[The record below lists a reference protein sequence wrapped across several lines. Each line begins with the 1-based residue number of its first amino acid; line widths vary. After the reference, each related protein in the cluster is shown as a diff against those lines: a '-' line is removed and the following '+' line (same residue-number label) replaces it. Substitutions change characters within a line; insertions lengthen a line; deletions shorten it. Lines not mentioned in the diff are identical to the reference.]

1 MRSCNLKTV
10 VGASSK
16 VLVLTFILISGF
28 FPSKVIGQ
36 TLKSKDLKFYYN
48 DVAVRNPLMGGFT
61 APQFSEVDLN
71 NDGIKDLFV
80 FDRNGDVIMT
90 FINKGT
96 RGQIDYEYAPEY
108 ETIFPPISVWAQL
121 YDFNGD
127 GIEDIFASPVATGIP
142 GIEVW
147 RGSRNG
153 GKLAFT
159 KVKNSNFFA
168 DVLSFRFGSDQTNVY
183 VSNIDY
189 PAIKDVDGDGDT
201 DILTFEPD
209 GSYLH
214 LYKNNAIELGLG
226 RDTFVLS
233 LSDRCYGKFYEDQ
246 FSEVLFLSKD
256 GINCA
261 TSNATGGSGKISP
274 RHSGSSILAFDY
286 DCDKDIDLIVG
297 DIINEYISL
306 LVNEG
311 SLANP
316 WFKSKDERFPSVDE
330 TVKIERF
337 LSAFHIDV
345 NNDGNKDLIIC
356 PNELSNVQTKDNIW
370 LFLNDS
376 GPCNK
381 NFRLATKNFLNGPQ
395 DILNLGNASHPSFF
409 DYDGDGLLDIVVG
422 TNGTLGNTIE
432 KENRIFLFKNTGTK
446 TKPEFTLASTDFL
459 GYASLKKQNS
469 RLAPTFGDLDGDG
482 DLDILVGE
490 AQGYLTYFE
499 NKGKGQFGAGV
510 ERFQSIFVG
519 QNSNPY
525 LIDFDK
531 DGLIDIVI
539 GESNNS
545 LNFVKNIGNKNF
557 PQFNP
562 NTDQNPNTENL
573 GLIYPRNEFATQNG
587 SPEMFSVGNK
597 RYMLM
602 GFNTGILRLYDATT
616 AIPSDAFQLV
626 KNNLLPRN
634 IGRRLH
640 PAVADL
646 DNDGFLDVL
655 VGNDRGG
662 LSFFST
668 DININNP
675 ITSSIDI
682 EETLL
687 EIYPNPTKD
696 MLTINCNS
704 NQTMSL
710 RSMDGKLI
718 KTFSIEK
725 GNNIVDIG
733 EVKNGIY
740 FLSTTKNGYVKTYK
754 VVKVD

>member
-1 MRSCNLKTV
+1 MRPCNLNKFL
-10 VGASSK
+10 SDSYK
-16 VLVLTFILISGF
+16 FILLIFIIVSYCT
-28 FPSKVIGQ
+28 PSTLLGQ
-36 TLKSKDLKFYYN
+36 TLKSKDLKFFYN
-48 DVAVRNPLMGGFT
+48 DVAVKNPLMGGFT

-96 RGQIDYEYAPEY
+96 RGKIDYEYAPEF
-108 ETIFPPISVWAQL
+108 ESIFPPISVWAQL
-121 YDFNGD
+121 YDYNGD
-127 GIEDIFASPVATGIP
+127 GIEDIFSSPVATGIP

-147 RGSRNG
+147 KGSRIG
-153 GKLAFT
+153 GKLFFT
-159 KVKNSNFFA
+159 KVKNNTFFA

-214 LYKNNAIELGLG
+214 FYKNNAIELGLG
-226 RDTFVLS
+226 RDTFVLT
-233 LSDRCYGKFYEDQ
+233 LADRCYGKFYEDQ
-246 FSEVLFLSKD
+246 FSEQLFLSKD

-261 TSNATGGSGKISP
+261 TANVTSGPGKISS
-274 RHSGSSILAFDY
+274 RHSGSAILAFDY

-297 DIINEYISL
+297 DIINQYISL

-311 SLANP
+311 TVTNP
-316 WFKSKDERFPSVDE
+316 WFKSKDERFPSANESVNID
-330 TVKIERF
+330 RF
-337 LSAFHIDV
+337 LSAYHIDV
-345 NNDGNKDLIIC
+345 NNDGNKDIIIC

-381 NFRLATKNFLNGPQ
+381 NFRLATKNFLNSDQ

-422 TNGTLGNTIE
+422 TNGTRGNTQD
-432 KENRIFLFKNTGTK
+432 KENRIYLFKNTGTRV
-446 TKPEFTLASTDFL
+446 KPEFTLASTDFL
-459 GYASLKKQNS
+459 GYAALKKQNS

-482 DLDILVGE
+482 DLDILIGE

-499 NKGKGQFGAGV
+499 NKGSGQFGTGV
-510 ERFQSIFVG
+510 ERYQAVFVG
-519 QNSNPY
+519 QNSNPFI
-525 LIDFDK
+525 IDFDK
-531 DGLIDIVI
+531 DGLLDIVI

-545 LNFVKNIGNKNF
+545 LNFVKNTGNRNF

-562 NTDQNPNTENL
+562 ITDQSPNTENM

-587 SPEMFSVGNK
+587 SPELFSVSNK
-597 RYMLM
+597 RYLLI
-602 GFNTGILRLYDATT
+602 GFNTGILRLYDATSNNPL
-616 AIPSDAFQLV
+616 AGFPII

-646 DNDGFLDVL
+646 DNDGLLDIL

-662 LSFFST
+662 LSYFSS
-668 DININNP
+668 DINVNNP
-675 ITSSIDI
+675 ITA
-682 EETLL
+682 TLEFSGDL
-687 EIYPNPTKD
+687 LAIYPNPCKD
-696 MLTINCNS
+696 YLYMESSSDQFVALHSVEGRLAMSFDIKKGD
-704 NQTMSL
+704 NQ
-710 RSMDGKLI
+710 
-718 KTFSIEK
+718 
-725 GNNIVDIG
+725 VDI
-733 EVKNGIY
+733 KDLKSGIY
-740 FLSTTKNGYVKTYK
+740 YISITKNGFLRTYK
-754 VVKVD
+754 IVKID

>member
-1 MRSCNLKTV
+1 MKLSNLIKF
-10 VGASSK
+10 S
-16 VLVLTFILISGF
+16 SGF
-28 FPSKVIGQ
+28 YKDFSFPLVMIISLSSYTLMGQ
-36 TLKSKDLKFYYN
+36 TLKSKDLKFFYN
-48 DVAVRNPLMGGFT
+48 DVVVKNPLMGGFT
-61 APQFSEVDLN
+61 APQYSEIDLN
-71 NDGIKDLFV
+71 SDGIKDLFI

-96 RGQIDYEYAPEY
+96 PGKIDYEYAPEY
-108 ETIFPPISVWAQL
+108 ESIFPPISVWAQL

-127 GIEDIFASPVATGIP
+127 GIEDLFASPVATGIP

-147 RGSRNG
+147 RGSRVS
-153 GKLAFT
+153 GKLFFT
-159 KVKNSNFFA
+159 KVRNKDFFA

-189 PAIKDVDGDGDT
+189 PAIKDIDGDGDT

-214 LYKNNAIELGLG
+214 YYKNNAVELGLG
-226 RDTFVLS
+226 RDTFVMTLA
-233 LSDRCYGKFYEDQ
+233 DRCYGKFYEDQ

-256 GINCA
+256 GVNCA
-261 TSNATGGSGKISP
+261 TSNVTSRPGKITS
-274 RHSGSSILAFDY
+274 RHSGSTILAFDY

-297 DIINEYISL
+297 DIINQYISL

-311 SLANP
+311 TTSNP
-316 WFKSKDERFPSVDE
+316 WFKSKDERFPSLNE
-330 TVKIERF
+330 TVNIDRF

-381 NFRLATKNFLNGPQ
+381 NFRLATKNFLNGDQ
-395 DILNLGNASHPSFF
+395 DILNLGNASHPAFF

-422 TNGTLGNTIE
+422 TNGTRGNTLE

-446 TKPEFTLASTDFL
+446 LKPEYTLASTDFL

-482 DLDILVGE
+482 DLDVLVGE

-499 NKGKGQFGAGV
+499 NKGKGQFGLGI

-519 QNSNPY
+519 QNSNPFI
-525 LIDFDK
+525 IDFDQ
-531 DGLIDIVI
+531 DGLLDIVI

-557 PQFNP
+557 PQFNQ
-562 NTDQNPNTENL
+562 NTDQSPNTENM

-587 SPEMFSVGNK
+587 SPELFSVGNK
-597 RYMLM
+597 KYLLM

-616 AIPSDAFQLV
+616 SNPKNSFQLI
-626 KNNLLPRN
+626 KDNLLPRN

-640 PAVADL
+640 PAVADI

-662 LSFFST
+662 LSFFSS

-675 ITSSIDI
+675 ITSISAEEDYILKIFPIPCIDYLYI
-682 EETLL
+682 ESSS
-687 EIYPNPTKD
+687 YQ
-696 MLTINCNS
+696 MV
-704 NQTMSL
+704 SL
-710 RSMDGKLI
+710 RSVEGKLVM
-718 KTFSIEK
+718 TFGIEK
-725 GNNIVDIG
+725 GRNQIDLKDL
-733 EVKNGIY
+733 ENGIY
-740 FLSTTKNGYVKTYK
+740 YLSLLKSGSEKTYK
-754 VVKVD
+754 VVKIN